1 MNQSELDRL
10 NNRFIS
16 HEARSLYIFE
26 IGRNA
31 DTSMSY
37 TVDYNRLTESLTVLN
52 SDGKPNFIPSP
63 EQITE
68 YIRELISIKLIRLAP
83 GTVKKYDDYH
93 GLTLILSA
101 ADTSSSRAA
110 PGMNSGEQ
118 TSMHAG
124 WLPSEDFKTLARM
137 GMLIDACYTESE
149 LSDFRTYWM
158 VRPDVRLT
166 ASQWDQR
173 FVSYLKRQHF
183 IESDRV
189 TVYRERVGLQRK

>member
-26 IGRNA
+26 ISRNA
-31 DTSMSY
+31 DTALSY
-37 TVDYNRLTESLTVLN
+37 TVDYNRLTESMTVLN
-52 SDGKPNFIPSP
+52 NEGKPIFVPSP
-63 EQITE
+63 EQISG
-68 YIRELISIKLIRLAP
+68 YIRELINIKLIRLAP
-83 GTVKKYDDYH
+83 GSVKKYDDYH

-101 ADTSSSRAA
+101 TENLSLRAA
-110 PGMNSGEQ
+110 PTMQSGELI
-118 TSMHAG
+118 SMYAE
-124 WLPSEDFKTLARM
+124 WLPSEDFKKMARIA
-137 GMLIDACYTESE
+137 MLIDASYTEGE

-158 VRPDVRLT
+158 VRPDARFT
-166 ASQWDQR
+166 ASQWDQK
-173 FVSYLKRQHF
+173 FVSYLKKQHF